1 MIGRGKRLKEKK
13 IEEKLLFFIYLCK
26 IVREK
31 KKIMISSNT
40 FILVLLEKVIPTI
53 NIEPCKKF
61 NENIKVNIILS

>member
-13 IEEKLLFFIYLCK
+13 IKEKLLFFIYLCK

-40 FILVLLEKVIPTI
+40 FILMLLEKVIPTI

-61 NENIKVNIILS
+61 NENIKVNTIL